1 MMLPLL
7 TLLLQILFLAQ
18 VTSDGR
24 YLVVLG
30 ERRSAIMPQIIV
42 AVFYRP
48 TFLKDRTY
56 CTSRKYILFKK
67 EHKAIMAGEN
77 VPMNELDLIP
87 DFLSS
92 AYAK

>member
-30 ERRSAIMPQIIV
+30 ERR
-42 AVFYRP
+42 R
-48 TFLKDRTY
+48 
-56 CTSRKYILFKK
+56 
-67 EHKAIMAGEN
+67 
-77 VPMNELDLIP
+77 
-87 DFLSS
+87 
-92 AYAK
+92 AKP